1 MGKVK
6 EQFLQ
11 MEGVIEELKE
21 ENEELEKENR
31 LLSMTRDEFV
41 KVFVDI
47 GELVENTNLPR
58 IGEQLV
64 IEFKKLQEENERLKE
79 SVAYHTGRPLSEW
92 GDESYPYSD

>member
-64 IEFKKLQEENERLKE
+64 IEFKKLQEENERLQKDLKDSKE
-79 SVAYHTGRPLSEW
+79 I
-92 GDESYPYSD
+92 